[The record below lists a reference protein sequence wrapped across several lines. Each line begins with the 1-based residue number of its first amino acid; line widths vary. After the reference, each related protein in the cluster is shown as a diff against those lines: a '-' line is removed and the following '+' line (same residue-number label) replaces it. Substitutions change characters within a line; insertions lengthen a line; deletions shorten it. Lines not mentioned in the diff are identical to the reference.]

1 MFRTNYF
8 HRYLAAL
15 VLFSFLIG
23 QLGIVDVAWAGWDDK
38 SDDLP
43 GMSDGEFYG
52 KVALIAGVAILTVI
66 ILKAGSKKKDDK
78 KKEEEQKKEQ
88 EQSLQTGSLQET
100 LFVEAMQPPALPQP
114 KVIPY
119 MGLSPSATSGGGPAV
134 TIGLALNF

>member
-1 MFRTNYF
+1 MYRTNYF
-8 HRYLAAL
+8 HRYMVVL

-23 QLGIVDVAWAGWDDK
+23 QLGFADVALAGWDDK

-52 KVALIAGVAILTVI
+52 KVALIAGVAIVTVL

-78 KKEEEQKKEQ
+78 KKEEEQKKEDK
-88 EQSLQTGSLQET
+88 QSLQTGSLQET
-100 LFVEAMQPPALPQP
+100 LFAEATQPPVLPQP

-119 MGLSPSATSGGGPAV
+119 MGLSPSAASGGGPAV
-134 TIGLALNF
+134 TIGLAVNF